1 MRKYNKF
8 MIGVLAVTLTINSSA
23 MVFANDEISLTSDN
37 NIEEIVGNE
46 EELIEEIIIEEI
58 VVEDIKEVESQ
69 QQEDDSKFVSNEEEL
84 IEALKTA
91 SGDATIYFDVN
102 EILLDTTIEINSNN
116 LDLLTLISNNKE
128 PINFINNGAK
138 RHINITGNGDIKLNV
153 YDLVFTSNK
162 QSSGGISANHVNNI
176 EINGLTIKDN
186 DIKITG

>member
-8 MIGVLAVTLTINSSA
+8 MIGVLAATLTINSSA

-91 SGDATIYFDVN
+91 SDDATIYFDVN

-116 LDLLTLISNNKE
+116 LDSLT
-128 PINFINNGAK
+128 
-138 RHINITGNGDIKLNV
+138 
-153 YDLVFTSNK
+153 FTSK
-162 QSSGGISANHVNNI
+162 
-176 EINGLTIKDN
+176 K
-186 DIKITG
+186 